1 MHTIEIKKQTIKI
14 QWIPSHKNIKGN
26 EIADLAAKKGH
37 ELNNTMKVSQD
48 PNYTIKEIKS
58 KNFKQWESNLKRLLN
73 SKNYLIKD
81 NNIKPWVRAKNRKM
95 DTSQNY

>member
-48 PNYTIKEIKS
+48 PNYTIKEIK
-58 KNFKQWESNLKRLLN
+58 
-73 SKNYLIKD
+73 
-81 NNIKPWVRAKNRKM
+81 
-95 DTSQNY
+95 